1 MTRVTSHLANLAH
14 VFVSPRTLALDTIQV
29 TSLKSC
35 LTPSRPRRRGREGPP
50 PVKWFPGRPLRETSA
65 HLHQAQKAA
74 YGGPSEPVGIQFHRA
89 LQTA

>member
-65 HLHQAQKAA
+65 HLHFTSLPADPPSPPF
-74 YGGPSEPVGIQFHRA
+74 YLMPSE
-89 LQTA
+89 